1 VKVKFVLNSNRFVI
15 YKEFSKL
22 EKFSILFVGHGPK
35 PVLPRNRPRL
45 VFFFLGG
52 PTFLSFF
59 SSRERPTT
67 AGMIGPISARL
78 LGRYS
83 PTQAHRLGL
92 RCRHGPA
99 VRRLSAATHPPGVH
113 AMLLELV
120 RALDSMLKPC
130 HARTP
135 PKLGSDRKKQGF
147 GRFFESEKEIIR

>member
-1 VKVKFVLNSNRFVI
+1 MPLYILLGDEVLLYFILANRSHVKVKFVLNSNRFVI

-35 PVLPRNRPRL
+35 PVLPRNQPRL

-83 PTQAHRLGL
+83 PTQAT
-92 RCRHGPA
+92 
-99 VRRLSAATHPPGVH
+99 V
-113 AMLLELV
+113 
-120 RALDSMLKPC
+120 
-130 HARTP
+130 
-135 PKLGSDRKKQGF
+135 
-147 GRFFESEKEIIR
+147 